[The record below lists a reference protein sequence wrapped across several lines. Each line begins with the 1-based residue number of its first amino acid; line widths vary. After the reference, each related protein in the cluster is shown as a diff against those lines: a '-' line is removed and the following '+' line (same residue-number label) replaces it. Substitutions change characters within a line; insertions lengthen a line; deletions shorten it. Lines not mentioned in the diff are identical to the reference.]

1 MQKKWFRILITGITL
16 ALMIM
21 IFFFST
27 ESAEASDATSGMIAR
42 RVADII
48 RPDWKEMEEE
58 PRTVFYNSVQ
68 FAVRKTAHFTE
79 FAMLG
84 ACMLL
89 CLKSW
94 LGELRYLK
102 FYAWIGGTAWA
113 VLDEIHQLL
122 VDGRSGQLKDVL
134 LDSSGVACG
143 ILIVELIMIALK
155 RKIRPRT

>member
-1 MQKKWFRILITGITL
+1 MQKNWFRILITGITL
-16 ALMIM
+16 ALMMM

-27 ESAEASDATSGMIAR
+27 ESAEASDSTSGIIAR

-48 RPDWKEMEEE
+48 RPDWKELEEE
-58 PRTVFYNSVQ
+58 QRLSFYNSVQ

-94 LGELRYLK
+94 LGERGHLRY
-102 FYAWIGGTAWA
+102 YAWIGGTVWA
-113 VLDEIHQLL
+113 GLDEIHQLL

-134 LDSSGVACG
+134 LDSSGAACG
-143 ILIVELIMIALK
+143 ILITELLFIAWK
-155 RKIRPRT
+155 RHNRCRT

>member
-16 ALMIM
+16 ALMMM

-27 ESAEASDATSGMIAR
+27 ESAEASDSTSGMIAR

-48 RPDWKEMEEE
+48 RPEWEKMEEK
-58 PRTVFYNSVQ
+58 PRMSFYNSVQ

-94 LGELRYLK
+94 LGETGHLRL
-102 FYAWIGGTAWA
+102 YAWIGGTGWA

-122 VDGRSGQLKDVL
+122 VDGRSGQLRDVL
-134 LDSSGVACG
+134 LDSSGVICG
-143 ILIVELIMIALK
+143 ILITELLFIAWK
-155 RKIRPRT
+155 RHNRCRT

>member
-1 MQKKWFRILITGITL
+1 MQKRWFRILITGITL
-16 ALMIM
+16 ALMMM

-27 ESAEASDATSGMIAR
+27 ESAEASDSTSGIIAR

-48 RPDWKEMEEE
+48 RPEWEKLEEKQKLS
-58 PRTVFYNSVQ
+58 FYNSVQ
-68 FAVRKTAHFTE
+68 FTVRKTAHFTE

-94 LGELRYLK
+94 LGERGHLRL
-102 FYAWIGGTAWA
+102 YAWIGGTAWA
-113 VLDEIHQLL
+113 GLDEIHQLL

-134 LDSSGVACG
+134 LDSSGAACG
-143 ILIVELIMIALK
+143 ILITELLFIAWK
-155 RKIRPRT
+155 RHNRCRT